1 MKILVINP
9 GATSTKVAVFEDKN
23 KVLQETLQHSVE
35 ELEKY
40 PDIMKQK
47 KLREEA
53 ILNFL
58 SKNHLKVED
67 FDAIAARGGILP
79 PVESGTYK
87 VDERMVDY
95 LINKTK
101 VQHASNLAAVIGFEL
116 AKICK
121 KNIPVYVTD
130 PVSVDEMIPEARLS
144 GIKDIERK
152 SLSHILNM
160 RVVGIRIS
168 EELGKKFNELNM
180 VIAHLG
186 SGISVAP
193 FEKGRMIDV
202 NNANDEGPFSV
213 ERTGELPVGDVV
225 KLCYSGKHTKEE
237 IKKMFVGR
245 GGLVAYLGTNDL
257 REAFK
262 MAETDP
268 KAMEVIEAMAYQIAQ
283 EIGAM
288 CVALKG
294 QVDAIVFTGGMAY
307 SEKFISM
314 IKSYIYKFGPIF
326 VVPGEMEMEALAFG
340 ALRVLTKE
348 EQEKVWGESYETTV

>member
-9 GATSTKVAVFEDKN
+9 GATSTKVAVFNGKN
-23 KVLQETLQHSVE
+23 KVLQENLQHSIE

-40 PDIMKQK
+40 KTVMEQKDMRKEAIMK
-47 KLREEA
+47 
-53 ILNFL
+53 FL
-58 SKNHLKVED
+58 EKSNLSLED

-79 PVESGTYK
+79 PVESGTYL
-87 VDERMVDY
+87 VDEYMVDY
-95 LINKTK
+95 LTNKTK
-101 VQHASNLAAVIGFEL
+101 VQHASNLAAVIGYEL
-116 AKICK
+116 AKSCDK
-121 KNIPVYVTD
+121 GLPVYITD

-152 SLSHILNM
+152 SLSHISNM
-160 RVVGIRIS
+160 RAVGIRIA

-225 KLCYSGKHTKEE
+225 KLCYSGKHTKDEV
-237 IKKMFVGR
+237 KKMFVGH

-262 MAETDP
+262 IAENDP

-283 EIGAM
+283 EVGAM

-294 QVDAIVFTGGMAY
+294 KVDAIVFTGGMAY
-307 SEKFISM
+307 SEKFINM
-314 IKSYIYKFGPIF
+314 IKSYVYKFAPIF

-340 ALRVLTKE
+340 ALRVLSGE
-348 EQEKVWGESYETTV
+348 ESVKVWGEEK

>member
-9 GATSTKVAVFEDKN
+9 GATSTKVAVFN
-23 KVLQETLQHSVE
+23 GRNRILQENLQHSVE

-40 PDIMKQK
+40 KTVMDQK
-47 KLREEA
+47 DMRKEA
-53 ILNFL
+53 IINFL
-58 SKNHLKVED
+58 KKNNLSLED

-79 PVESGTYK
+79 PVESGTYL
-87 VDERMVDY
+87 VDEYMVDY
-95 LINKTK
+95 LTNKTK
-101 VQHASNLAAVIGFEL
+101 VQHASNLAAVIGYEL
-116 AKICK
+116 AKSCDK
-121 KNIPVYVTD
+121 GLPVYITD

-152 SLSHILNM
+152 SLSHISNM
-160 RVVGIRIS
+160 RAVGIRIA

-237 IKKMFVGR
+237 VKKMFIGH

-262 MAETDP
+262 MAENDQ

-283 EIGAM
+283 EVGAM

-294 QVDAIVFTGGMAY
+294 KVDAIVFTGGMAY
-307 SEKFISM
+307 SEKFINM
-314 IKSYIYKFGPIF
+314 IKSYVYKFAPIF
-326 VVPGEMEMEALAFG
+326 VVPGEMEMEALAYG
-340 ALRVLTKE
+340 ALRVLSGE
-348 EQEKVWGESYETTV
+348 ESVKVWGEEK

>member
-9 GATSTKVAVFEDKN
+9 GATSTKVAVFNGKN
-23 KVLQETLQHSVE
+23 KVLQENLQHSIE

-40 PDIMKQK
+40 KTVIEQKDMRKEAIMK
-47 KLREEA
+47 
-53 ILNFL
+53 FL
-58 SKNHLKVED
+58 EKSNLSLED

-79 PVESGTYK
+79 PVESGTYL
-87 VDERMVDY
+87 VDEYMVDY
-95 LINKTK
+95 LTNKTK
-101 VQHASNLAAVIGFEL
+101 VQHASNLAAVIGYEL
-116 AKICK
+116 AKSCDK
-121 KNIPVYVTD
+121 GLPVYITD

-152 SLSHILNM
+152 SLSHISNM
-160 RVVGIRIS
+160 RAVGIRIA

-225 KLCYSGKHTKEE
+225 KLCYSGKHTKDEV
-237 IKKMFVGR
+237 KKMFVGH

-262 MAETDP
+262 IAENDP

-283 EIGAM
+283 EVGAM

-294 QVDAIVFTGGMAY
+294 KVDAIVFTGGMAY
-307 SEKFISM
+307 SEKFINM
-314 IKSYIYKFGPIF
+314 IKSYVYKFAPIF

-340 ALRVLTKE
+340 ALRVLSGE
-348 EQEKVWGESYETTV
+348 ESVKVWGEEK

>member
-9 GATSTKVAVFEDKN
+9 GATSTKVAIFEDKN
-23 KVLQETLQHSVE
+23 KLVQENLQHSVE
-35 ELEKY
+35 ELERF
-40 PDIMKQK
+40 PTVMDQK

-53 ILNFL
+53 IIKFLEKNNF
-58 SKNHLKVED
+58 KVED
-67 FDAIAARGGILP
+67 LDAIAARGGILP
-79 PVESGTYK
+79 PVESGTYRVGEK
-87 VDERMVDY
+87 MVDY
-95 LINKTK
+95 LLNKTK
-101 VQHASNLAAVIGFEL
+101 VQHASNLAAVIGYEL
-116 AKICK
+116 AKNCK
-121 KNIPVYVTD
+121 KEIPVYITD

-152 SLSHILNM
+152 SLSHISNM
-160 RVVGIRIS
+160 RAVGIRIA
-168 EELGKKFNELNM
+168 EELGKRFDELNM

-213 ERTGELPVGDVV
+213 ERTGELPVGDIV

-237 IKKMFVGR
+237 IKKMFIGH
-245 GGLVAYLGTNDL
+245 GGLVSYLGTNDL

-262 MAETDP
+262 MAETDK

-283 EIGAM
+283 EVGAM

-294 QVDAIVFTGGMAY
+294 KVDAIVFTGGMAY
-307 SEKFISM
+307 SEKFINM
-314 IKSYIYKFGPIF
+314 IKDYIYKFAPIF
-326 VVPGEMEMEALAFG
+326 IVPGEMEMEALAYG
-340 ALRVLTKE
+340 ALRVLTGE
-348 EQEKVWGESYETTV
+348 EKEKVWGDEK

>member
-9 GATSTKVAVFEDKN
+9 GATSTKVAVFENQK
-23 KVLQETLQHSVE
+23 KLLQENLQHSVE

-40 PDIMKQK
+40 KTIMEQLEMRKNAVLDFLK
-47 KLREEA
+47 K
-53 ILNFL
+53 NNL
-58 SKNHLKVED
+58 SIED

-79 PVESGTYK
+79 PVASGTYL
-87 VDERMVDY
+87 VNDYMVDY
-95 LINKTK
+95 LVNKTK
-101 VQHASNLAAVIGFEL
+101 VQHASNLAAIIGYEL
-116 AKICK
+116 SKSSDK
-121 KNIPVYVTD
+121 GLPVYITD
-130 PVSVDEMIPEARLS
+130 PVSVDEMIPEARFS

-152 SLSHILNM
+152 SLSHISNM
-160 RVVGIRIS
+160 RVVGFRIA
-168 EELGKKFNELNM
+168 EELGKNFNDLNM

-225 KLCYSGKHTKEE
+225 KICFSGKHTKDE

-268 KAMEVIEAMAYQIAQ
+268 KALEVIEAMAYQIAQ

-288 CVALKG
+288 CVVLKG
-294 QVDAIVFTGGMAY
+294 KVDAIVLTGGMAY
-307 SEKFISM
+307 SEKFVNM
-314 IKSYIYKFGPIF
+314 IRPYVYKFAPIF

-340 ALRVLTKE
+340 ALRVLKGE
-348 EQEKVWGESYETTV
+348 EDVKVWGEEL

>member
-1 MKILVINP
+1 MRILVINP
-9 GATSTKVAVFEDKN
+9 GATSTKIAVFEDKN
-23 KVLQETLQHSVE
+23 KVIQETLQHSVE
-35 ELEKY
+35 ELDKY
-40 PDIMKQK
+40 KSVMDQK
-47 KLREEA
+47 DMRAKA
-53 ILNFL
+53 ILDFL
-58 SKNHLKVED
+58 SKNSLKIED

-79 PVESGTYK
+79 PVESGTYL
-87 VDERMVDY
+87 VDENMVDY
-95 LINKTK
+95 LVNRTK
-101 VQHASNLAAVIGFEL
+101 VQHASNLAAVIGYEL
-116 AKICK
+116 AKASQ
-121 KNIPVYVTD
+121 KNVPVYITD

-152 SLSHILNM
+152 SLSHISNM
-160 RVVGIRIS
+160 RAVGIRIA
-168 EELGKKFNELNM
+168 EELGKKFSELNM

-225 KLCYSGKHTKEE
+225 KLAYSGEYTKEQM
-237 IKKMFVGR
+237 KKMFVGK

-262 MAETDP
+262 MAESDP
-268 KAMEVIEAMAYQIAQ
+268 KALEVIEAMAYQIAQ

-294 QVDAIVFTGGMAY
+294 KVDAIVLTGGMAY
-307 SEKFISM
+307 SERFVEM
-314 IKSYIYKFGPIF
+314 IRSYVYKFGPIF
-326 VVPGEMEMEALAFG
+326 VVPGEMEMEALAYG
-340 ALRVLTKE
+340 TLRVLTGE
-348 EQEKVWGESYETTV
+348 ELPKMWRDER

>member
-9 GATSTKVAVFEDKN
+9 GATSTKVAVFNGKN
-23 KVLQETLQHSVE
+23 KILQENLQHSVE

-40 PDIMKQK
+40 KTVMEQK
-47 KLREEA
+47 DMRKEA

-58 SKNHLKVED
+58 RKNNLALED

-79 PVESGTYK
+79 PVESGTYL
-87 VDERMVDY
+87 VDEYMVDY
-95 LINKTK
+95 LTNKTK
-101 VQHASNLAAVIGFEL
+101 VQHASNLAAVISYEL
-116 AKICK
+116 AKCCDK
-121 KNIPVYVTD
+121 ELPVYITD

-152 SLSHILNM
+152 SLSHISNM
-160 RVVGIRIS
+160 RAVGIRIA

-225 KLCYSGKHTKEE
+225 KLCYSGKHTKDEV
-237 IKKMFVGR
+237 KKMFIGH

-262 MAETDP
+262 MAENDP

-283 EIGAM
+283 EVGAM

-294 QVDAIVFTGGMAY
+294 KVDAIVFTGGMAY
-307 SEKFISM
+307 SEKFINM
-314 IKSYIYKFGPIF
+314 IKSYVYKFAPIF
-326 VVPGEMEMEALAFG
+326 VVPGEMEMEALAYG
-340 ALRVLTKE
+340 ALRVLLGE
-348 EQEKVWGESYETTV
+348 ESVKIWGEEK